1 MLSANW
7 MAVRRVKKHSKR
19 LERALAHSHRLAGRL
34 DEPGF
39 PLAALE
45 SLQDWQRHRLAGT
58 YADLIAI
65 EHYRA
70 AAEFFLDE
78 LYGGLH
84 FRERDQEVERVLPVM
99 IRTLREDMLLAL
111 AEAFE
116 LQALSL
122 DLDMDMTFA
131 MVRARWTDLD
141 TARYAEI
148 YRACGR
154 HADRV
159 DQVELI
165 HRLGLVLTELV
176 HHRLVMLLIRLLRG
190 PARAA
195 GFGRLQTFLE
205 QGLFAFRTMGD
216 GTEFVNTIRERETI
230 VMQRL
235 LSGEEQPFEIVP
247 A

>member
-1 MLSANW
+1 

-165 HRLGLVLTELV
+165 HRLGL
-176 HHRLVMLLIRLLRG
+176 LLRG